1 MSMLNL
7 SKVVDDLYRLLGME
21 QPVNAPS
28 FVADVATNA
37 INAAVQD
44 IFRETG
50 EFFRFTTHSSLTFGG
65 AGNDA
70 SKQSLSI
77 EESTRVIEIIGPDGI
92 TRLRPLNRKE
102 ELDWYAPT
110 YNPSAATGHP
120 EAFWLERTYGANP
133 GAIVHITPPSL
144 TTTALML
151 TVVTTFEIPELS
163 GELVAAYSSNHET
176 GATALNAVILP
187 IPMDWM
193 ETYLMPL
200 ARGHAMRSHY
210 WILKDEAQ
218 MFSAD
223 YDKAI
228 EKLKLLNP
236 KPREDFDTQVD
247 SQQGRS

>member
-1 MSMLNL
+1 MSMLHL

-50 EFFRFTTHSSLTFGG
+50 EFFRFTTHSSVTFGG
-65 AGNDA
+65 TGNNA
-70 SKQSLSI
+70 SKQSLNI
-77 EESTRVIEIIGPDGI
+77 QESTRVIEIIGPDEI
-92 TRLRPLNRKE
+92 SRLRPLNRQQ

-110 YNPSAATGHP
+110 FNPSAAIGHP

-133 GAIVHITPPSL
+133 GAILHITPPAL
-144 TTTALML
+144 AQTALSL
-151 TVVTTFEIPELS
+151 KVITTFEIPELD
-163 GELVAAYSSNHET
+163 GALVANYSSNHET
-176 GATALNAVILP
+176 GAAALNAVILP

-228 EKLKLLNP
+228 AMLKLLNP
-236 KPREDFDTQVD
+236 EPREDFDTQVD
-247 SQQGRS
+247 PQQGRS